1 MTTRVKDDELT
12 GQGLTG
18 DDVAMDDSMDLSEY
32 SPDELREFLAADLLE
47 VHADPRFKERLRMR
61 LWELVKSRQTPEG

>member
-1 MTTRVKDDELT
+1 MTTRVKDDEPT
-12 GQGLTG
+12 GQGLG
-18 DDVAMDDSMDLSEY
+18 NEVAMDDSMNGSEY